1 MEALNGSVHLSKL
14 RLGEQGIVV
23 EVEKSDWG
31 LKLMEMGI
39 LPGELITIDRIA
51 PLGDPI
57 SIRIQSYLL
66 SLRRHEARAVT
77 VIPIIKK
84 SR

>member
-1 MEALNGSVHLSKL
+1 LEEKNGAVQLSKL
-14 RLGEQGIVV
+14 RRGEQGIVV
-23 EVEKSDWG
+23 AVEKSDWG

-66 SLRRHEARAVT
+66 SMRRHEARAVT
-77 VIPIIKK
+77 VIPIIKNPK
-84 SR
+84 